1 MYQPTGNPTPMN
13 ERQELGNR
21 IHLARKRAK
30 LTQSQLAERVNV
42 SDSSI
47 TRYEGGVISMDVF
60 LASRIAK
67 ETGVS
72 LGWLCG
78 HEAET
83 AADISIIMEI
93 AEILAPCNWKKT
105 ESLIKVL
112 KHMVKNTPENF

>member
-1 MYQPTGNPTPMN
+1 MD

-21 IHLARKRAK
+21 INIARKMAN
-30 LTQSQLAERVNV
+30 LTQTQLAERVKV

-47 TRYEGGVISMDVF
+47 ARYERGERSMEVF

-72 LGWLCG
+72 LDWLCG
-78 HEAET
+78 HEAEKLS
-83 AADISIIMEI
+83 DISLVMEI
-93 AEILAPCNWKKT
+93 ADIFTPCNWKKT
-105 ESLIKVL
+105 ESLIEVL